1 MHIAII
7 YHEGEGME
15 EIIGIT
21 YARNNIKEI
30 FDSFANGSETYIITR
45 GSKPEAVIIP
55 YQKYI
60 ESKELFRQIYRLKYE
75 GAFKNSKIQFK
86 EWLKEKGIDPGK
98 ISDKDL
104 DWIVKELEINNK
116 E

>member
-1 MHIAII
+1 
-7 YHEGEGME
+7 ME

-21 YARNNIKEI
+21 FARNNIKEI
-30 FDSFANGSETYIITR
+30 FDSFSNGSETYIVTR
-45 GSKPEAVIIP
+45 DSKPEAVIIP
-55 YQKYI
+55 YKKYI
-60 ESKELFRQIYRLKYE
+60 ESKELFSQIYRLKYE
-75 GAFKNSKIQFK
+75 GAFQKSKIRFK

-104 DWIVKELEINNK
+104 EWIVKELEINNK